1 MKKWKKILEQ
11 WKVVVNLV
19 KIIKVSEK
27 IEEMHRIFLKNI
39 F

>member
-1 MKKWKKILEQ
+1 MKNWKKILEQ

-19 KIIKVSEK
+19 KIIQVSEK